1 MGTCWCC
8 QRKENKMGRGAC
20 VLQGLAFSLSLFFK
34 VKSRS
39 VFIQSNKYDD
49 FYALLEMG
57 VPVVQAN
64 FPSA

>member
-1 MGTCWCC
+1 MSFRAWPF
-8 QRKENKMGRGAC
+8 
-20 VLQGLAFSLSLFFK
+20 LSLSFFK

>member
-1 MGTCWCC
+1 
-8 QRKENKMGRGAC
+8 MGRGAC